1 MVKPSSLPR
10 NWPKPTQADLDAKP
24 NRVVHFAKEQPFHYC
39 SNSIKT
45 SKYEWYNFL
54 PKFLMEEFNP
64 RTKFAN
70 CYFLLIAGLQ
80 IIPAITNTN
89 GYPTVLIPLIGVL
102 TMAGVLKSLEDIE
115 RHKADRK
122 ANSSITE
129 VLDHQLGTF
138 REILWS
144 EVKVGDF
151 VRVKSREIVPADIVV
166 CQVWEPNPEIPKGA
180 CYIETKSLDGETNL
194 KFRSVL
200 PILIGKVSFFLLLI
214 FLIFKFIC
222 FTNTMVK
229 LGHFR

>member
-1 MVKPSSLPR
+1 MNKKPSSLPR
-10 NWPKPTQADLDAKP
+10 NWPKPTPADLEAKP
-24 NRVVHFAKEQPFHYC
+24 NRVVHVVAEQPFSFC

-45 SKYEWYNFL
+45 SKYEWWNFM

-115 RHKADRK
+115 RHRADRK
-122 ANSSITE
+122 ANSSVTE
-129 VLDHQLGTF
+129 VFDRNLKGF
-138 REILWS
+138 RQILWS
-144 EVKVGDF
+144 EVKVGDL
-151 VRVKSREIVPADIVV
+151 VRVKSRETIPADLVV
-166 CQVWEPNPEIPKGA
+166 LQVWEPNPEIAKGA

-200 PILIGKVSFFLLLI
+200 PCLIGKVSYFVGAPFLLMPRL
-214 FLIFKFIC
+214 C
-222 FTNTMVK
+222 
-229 LGHFR
+229 